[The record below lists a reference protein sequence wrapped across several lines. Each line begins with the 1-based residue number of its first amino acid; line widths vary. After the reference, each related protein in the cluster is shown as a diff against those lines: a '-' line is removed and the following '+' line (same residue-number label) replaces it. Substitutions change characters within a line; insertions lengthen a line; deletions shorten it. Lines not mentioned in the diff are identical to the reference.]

1 MFQAKISRRMVS
13 AIATAAIAMT
23 SLTGCHSIFEDSD
36 CVESYNLVTLTY
48 DYNMKRADAFA
59 NEVDRVSLLAFD
71 SKTGLLVSRIDRK
84 QSELVGGNTVEL
96 SVVPG
101 EYDILV
107 WAGDPDRSFEI
118 DGGEIGRSTLA
129 DFHARLK
136 ADSSTAGNMDV
147 NEDLGP
153 LFHGLTHISLPY
165 ASPSRPNKFS
175 IGLTKDTNVIRVVLQ
190 NINGEFV
197 NHEDFTFTITDNN
210 SWLNADNSLRDA
222 STSVSYHPWHLVS
235 GAVDVNT
242 DPVDPSTGRS
252 ADLGENG
259 IASRSVFGASL
270 AEFTLNRLFVDN
282 NPRLHV
288 ADRSGKTILDVSIR
302 DYALLVKGFY
312 HEAMS
317 DQEYLD
323 RQDEYNMTF
332 FLDDGNRW
340 LSAVIIINDW
350 RIVRYEGS
358 LE

>member
-1 MFQAKISRRMVS
+1 MVS

-23 SLTGCHSIFEDSD
+23 TLTGCHSIFEDSD

-59 NEVDRVSLLAFD
+59 NEVDCVSLLAFD

-84 QSELVGGNTVEL
+84 QSELEGGNTVEL

-136 ADSSTAGNMDV
+136 ADFSTAGNMDI

-165 ASPSRPNKFS
+165 ASPSRPNKFT

-197 NHEDFTFTITDNN
+197 NHEDFTFTITDCN
-210 SWLNADNSLRDA
+210 SWLNADNTLRDA
-222 STSVSYHPWHLVS
+222 LTSVCYHPWRLIS

-242 DPVDPSTGRS
+242 NPVDPSTGRS
-252 ADLGENG
+252 ADLSENG
-259 IASRSVFGASL
+259 IISRSVFGASL
-270 AEFTLNRLFVDN
+270 AEFTLSRLFVDN